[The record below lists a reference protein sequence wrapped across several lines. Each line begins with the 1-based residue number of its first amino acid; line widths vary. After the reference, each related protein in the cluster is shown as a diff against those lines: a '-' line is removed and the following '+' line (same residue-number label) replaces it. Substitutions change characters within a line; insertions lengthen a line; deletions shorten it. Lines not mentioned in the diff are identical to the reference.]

1 MLLFFFSLVW
11 LFSTLT
17 MVICLDDIV
26 WIVVHHFFDCLGTAA
41 SCIWYTRNADMPIS
55 FIWDV
60 SASFQKDLWQIFNK
74 LTTIG
79 VTSGYGFAYPFRTHE
94 ITTVVLDVRAA
105 QSLDLG
111 AVFCRSLFALLSF
124 FVLSFVLHVLLRIT
138 LLVTPL
144 LISHLKVVSSN
155 HDHGEGPLEKNIIW

>member
-1 MLLFFFSLVW
+1 MTLFELLSIIFLS
-11 LFSTLT
+11 
-17 MVICLDDIV
+17 
-26 WIVVHHFFDCLGTAA
+26 DCLGTAA
-41 SCIWYTRNADMPIS
+41 SCIWYTRNADILIS

-79 VTSGYGFAYPFRTHE
+79 VTSGYGFAYPSRTHE

-111 AVFCRSLFALLSF
+111 AVFYRSLFALLSF
-124 FVLSFVLHVLLRIT
+124 FVLPLYCMSFFELRLLA
-138 LLVTPL
+138 TPL
-144 LISHLKVVSSN
+144 IISHLKVVSSN
-155 HDHGEGPLEKNIIW
+155 HGHGEGFSQGISVSSTNKTDIHDRP